1 MTSESDS
8 ILIFQLV
15 IQLYDSKPSQ
25 AVYVLECFILLN
37 MLFQVLGL
45 VTTLCVL
52 FGCMFKAAL

>member
-8 ILIFQLV
+8 TLIFKLV

-25 AVYVLECFILLN
+25 AVYVLECFTLLN

-45 VTTLCVL
+45 VTALYAL
-52 FGCMFKAAL
+52 SGYMFKAAL